1 MPKVV
6 DHEERRTRL
15 TSAVWSLAVRDGL
28 DGVTLRKVA
37 AEAGV
42 SMGQVQHYYP
52 SMDVLVRDALD
63 RSLLALNARI
73 ERSLTPD
80 ATPEEVLRRCLGA
93 LVAEDEETTR
103 LLRFGAA
110 VLGRAIADPTMA
122 RVLTPGDDALLA
134 FTADLI
140 AAARGSARDT
150 DRVDADICWSLA
162 TSLGV
167 DIALG
172 HRTPEA
178 ARAVLDHQV
187 DRVLRG

>member
-1 MPKVV
+1 
-6 DHEERRTRL
+6 
-15 TSAVWSLAVRDGL
+15 
-28 DGVTLRKVA
+28 
-37 AEAGV
+37 
-42 SMGQVQHYYP
+42 
-52 SMDVLVRDALD
+52 MDVLVSDALD
-63 RSLLALNARI
+63 RCVLALNARI
-73 ERSLTPD
+73 ERSLTTG
-80 ATPEEVLRRCLGA
+80 ATAGEVLRRCLGA
-93 LVAEDEETTR
+93 LVTGDEESVR

-122 RVLTPGDDALLA
+122 RVLTPGDDNLIT

-140 AAARGSARDT
+140 AAARGNALDT

-178 ARAVLDHQV
+178 AQAVLDHQV
-187 DRVLRG
+187 DRVLRTTG

>member
-15 TSAVWSLAVRDGL
+15 VSAVWSLAVREGL
-28 DGVTLRKVA
+28 DGVSLRKVA

-42 SMGQVQHYYP
+42 SMGQVQHYYA
-52 SMDVLVRDALD
+52 SMEALVRDALD
-63 RSLLALNARI
+63 RCVLALNARI
-73 ERSLTPD
+73 ERSIVPD
-80 ATPEEVLRRCLGA
+80 ATSEEVLRQRLGA
-93 LVAEDEETTR
+93 LLSGDEESVR

-122 RVLTPGDDALLA
+122 RVLAPGDDNLID

-140 AAARGSARDT
+140 VAARGSARDT
-150 DRVDADICWSLA
+150 DRLDADLCWSLA

-167 DIALG
+167 DVALG
-172 HRTPEA
+172 HRTPDA
-178 ARAVLDHQV
+178 ARAMLDHQI
-187 DRVLRG
+187 DRVLR